1 MFRVGC
7 SNKKFR
13 EIINRLVVSAVIGS
27 AIGLG
32 IVLGI
37 YKFQEPTAIVYKDV
51 TDTTVVIGGDFTLK
65 DQFGKKRS
73 TAEFRGRILLVYF
86 GYTYCP
92 DVCPM
97 ALEHISKALK
107 SLKRDRDK
115 IAVVFVSV
123 DPDRDTTDVLKI
135 YSENFDRN
143 IIMLTGAQDDVQK
156 AMKQYKVY
164 AKKEMKEGMSDYLMN
179 HTSVVYVMD
188 RNGGYLSSFAH
199 STPPEEIRSI
209 LLKVLL
215 SA

>member
-1 MFRVGC
+1 M
-7 SNKKFR
+7 
-13 EIINRLVVSAVIGS
+13 NRLVVSAVIGC

-32 IVLGI
+32 IVLGM
-37 YKFQEPTAIVYKDV
+37 YKFQQPTAIVYRDI
-51 TDTTVVIGGDFTLK
+51 TDSAVVIGGDFTLT

-73 TAEFRGRILLVYF
+73 TTEFRGKILLVYF

-97 ALEHISKALK
+97 ALENISKALK
-107 SLKRDRDK
+107 LLKRDRDK

-123 DPDRDTTDVLKI
+123 DPERDTKDVLKL

-143 IIMLTGAQDDVQK
+143 IIMLTGAQSDVQK
-156 AMKQYKVY
+156 AMKKYKVY
-164 AKKEMKEGMSDYLMN
+164 AKKEAKEGMSHYLMN

-199 STPPEEIRSI
+199 STPAEEICSI
-209 LLKVLL
+209 LLKILL
-215 SA
+215 DS